1 MKRKVLS
8 KVGKTTNNSDSDF
21 DVLPMFPLD
30 KPNRLQVK
38 ETTFNTYDYKLFG
51 EIKGV
56 DDYFD
61 LIDALN
67 YASPDDEFIIRI
79 HSGGGSLGTADVIIN
94 AIQNTPAR
102 VHGYI
107 ESLCGSAS
115 TIIFLNC
122 HTYSISPRAEFFVHT
137 ASSASS
143 GTIGKEHENYAS
155 IMFDRK
161 RVHKMIRDAYEGLL
175 TEQEIDD
182 VLKGQ
187 DYYFDAEELGER
199 LEAYTEYKQKKFEA
213 ELEAFQKEQ
222 EDVYEG
228 GVKPKKKK
236 ILPS

>member
-1 MKRKVLS
+1 MKHKVLKTVS
-8 KVGKTTNNSDSDF
+8 KTANNQDF
-21 DVLPMFPLD
+21 DVLPIFSSE
-30 KPNRLQVK
+30 KPSRLQVK
-38 ETTFNTYDYKLFG
+38 ETTFNTYEYKLFG
-51 EIKGV
+51 EITEV

-79 HSGGGSLGTADVIIN
+79 HSGGGLLGTADVIIN

-102 VHGYI
+102 VHGHI

-137 ASSASS
+137 ASS

-161 RVHKMIRDAYEGLL
+161 RVHKMVREAYEGLL
-175 TEQEIDD
+175 TEQEIDN

-199 LEAYTEYKQKKFEA
+199 LETYTEFQQKKFE
-213 ELEAFQKEQ
+213 EEMERLSEPE
-222 EDVYEG
+222 EPV
-228 GVKPKKKK
+228 VKKKK
-236 ILPS
+236 LLS

>member
-1 MKRKVLS
+1 MKHKTL
-8 KVGKTTNNSDSDF
+8 KTVGKTTNNTDIGM
-21 DVLPMFPLD
+21 LPVSPFD
-30 KPNRLQVK
+30 KPSRLQVK
-38 ETTFNTYDYKLFG
+38 ETVLNTYDYKLFG
-51 EIKGV
+51 EITEV

-79 HSGGGSLGTADVIIN
+79 HSGGGLLGTADVIIN
-94 AIQNTPAR
+94 AIKNTQAR
-102 VHGYI
+102 VHGHI

-115 TIIFLNC
+115 TIIFLSC

-137 ASSASS
+137 ASS

-175 TEQEIDD
+175 TDQEIDN

-199 LEAYTEYKQKKFEA
+199 LEVYTEFQQKKFEA
-213 ELEAFQKEQ
+213 ELEALQKESEAEQ
-222 EDVYEG
+222 PT
-228 GVKPKKKK
+228 VKVKKKP
-236 ILPS
+236 LLN

>member
-1 MKRKVLS
+1 MKHKTL
-8 KVGKTTNNSDSDF
+8 KNIGKTKNNQDF
-21 DVLPMFPLD
+21 DVLPMFPLE

-38 ETTFNTYDYKLFG
+38 ETVFNTYDYKLFG
-51 EIKGV
+51 EITEV

-67 YASPDDEFIIRI
+67 YASLDDEFIIRI
-79 HSGGGSLGTADVIIN
+79 HSGGGLLGTADVIIN

-102 VHGYI
+102 VHGHI

-137 ASSASS
+137 ASS

-187 DYYFDAEELGER
+187 DYYFDADELGER
-199 LEAYTEYKQKKFEA
+199 LETYTEFQQKKFEA

-222 EDVYEG
+222 EDVIEG
-228 GVKPKKKK
+228 SLQLHKKKK

>member
-8 KVGKTTNNSDSDF
+8 KVGSVGKTTNNSDF

-94 AIQNTPAR
+94 AIQNTSAR

-107 ESLCGSAS
+107 ESKCGSAA

-137 ASSASS
+137 ASS

-161 RVHKMIRDAYEGLL
+161 RVHKIIRDAYEGLL

-199 LEAYTEYKQKKFEA
+199 LEAYTEFQQKKFEA

-222 EDVYEG
+222 EDAIEG

>member
-1 MKRKVLS
+1 MKHKVLKTVS
-8 KVGKTTNNSDSDF
+8 KTANNQDF
-21 DVLPMFPLD
+21 DVLPIYSSE
-30 KPNRLQVK
+30 KPSRLQVK

-51 EIKGV
+51 EITEV
-56 DDYFD
+56 DNYFD

-79 HSGGGSLGTADVIIN
+79 HSGGGLLGTADVIIN

-102 VHGYI
+102 VHGHI
-107 ESLCGSAS
+107 ESLCGSAA

-122 HTYSISPRAEFFVHT
+122 HSYSISPRSEFFVHT
-137 ASSASS
+137 ASS

-161 RVHKMIRDAYEGLL
+161 RVHKMVRDAYEGLL
-175 TEQEIDD
+175 TEQEIDN

-199 LEAYTEYKQKKFEA
+199 LDTYTEYHQKMF
-213 ELEAFQKEQ
+213 EQ
-222 EDVYEG
+222 EMEKMQSEALG
-228 GVKPKKKK
+228 GEETKAPKKKK

>member
-1 MKRKVLS
+1 MKHKVLKTVS
-8 KVGKTTNNSDSDF
+8 KTANNQDF
-21 DVLPMFPLD
+21 DVLPIFSSE
-30 KPNRLQVK
+30 KPSRLQVK
-38 ETTFNTYDYKLFG
+38 ETTFNTYEYKLFG
-51 EIKGV
+51 EITEV

-102 VHGYI
+102 VHGHI

-137 ASSASS
+137 ASS

-161 RVHKMIRDAYEGLL
+161 RVHKMVRDAYEGLL
-175 TEQEIDD
+175 TEQEIDN

-187 DYYFDAEELGER
+187 DYYFDVEELGER
-199 LEAYTEYKQKKFEA
+199 LETYTEFQQKKFEA

-222 EDVYEG
+222 EDAYEG
-228 GVKPKKKK
+228 SVKPKKKK

>member
-1 MKRKVLS
+1 MKRKNLR
-8 KVGKTTNNSDSDF
+8 KVGKTTNNTDIEM
-21 DVLPMFPLD
+21 LPMFPLD
-30 KPNRLQVK
+30 KPSRLQVK
-38 ETTFNTYDYKLFG
+38 ETVFNTYDYKLFG
-51 EIKGV
+51 EITEV

-79 HSGGGSLGTADVIIN
+79 HSGGGLLGTADVIIN
-94 AIQNTPAR
+94 AIQTTQAR
-102 VHGYI
+102 VHGHI
-107 ESLCGSAS
+107 ESLCGSAA

-122 HTYSISPRAEFFVHT
+122 HTYSISPRSEFFVHT
-137 ASSASS
+137 ASS

-175 TEQEIDD
+175 TDEEIDN

-199 LEAYTEYKQKKFEA
+199 LESYTEFQQKKFEA
-213 ELEAFQKEQ
+213 ELEALQKES
-222 EDVYEG
+222 EDEQQTKKV
-228 GVKPKKKK
+228 KKKP
-236 ILPS
+236 LLS

>member
-1 MKRKVLS
+1 MKHKVLKTVS
-8 KVGKTTNNSDSDF
+8 KTANNQDF
-21 DVLPMFPLD
+21 DVLPICSSE
-30 KPNRLQVK
+30 KPSRLQVK
-38 ETTFNTYDYKLFG
+38 ETTFNTYEYKLFG
-51 EIKGV
+51 EITEV

-79 HSGGGSLGTADVIIN
+79 HSGGGLLGTADVIIN

-102 VHGYI
+102 VHGHI

-137 ASSASS
+137 ASS

-161 RVHKMIRDAYEGLL
+161 RVHKMVRDAYEGLL
-175 TEQEIDD
+175 TEQEIDN

-199 LEAYTEYKQKKFEA
+199 LETYTEFQQKKFEA

-222 EDVYEG
+222 EDVIEG
-228 GVKPKKKK
+228 SVKPKKKK

>member
-1 MKRKVLS
+1 MKHKVLKTVS
-8 KVGKTTNNSDSDF
+8 KTANNQDF
-21 DVLPMFPLD
+21 DVLPIFSSE

-51 EIKGV
+51 EITEV

-102 VHGYI
+102 VHGHI

-137 ASSASS
+137 ASS

-161 RVHKMIRDAYEGLL
+161 RVHKMVRDAYEGLL
-175 TEQEIDD
+175 TEQEIDN

-187 DYYFDAEELGER
+187 DYYFDVEELGER
-199 LEAYTEYKQKKFEA
+199 LETYTEFQQKKFEA

-222 EDVYEG
+222 EDAYEG
-228 GVKPKKKK
+228 SVKPKKKK

>member
-1 MKRKVLS
+1 MKHKNLRS
-8 KVGKTTNNSDSDF
+8 VGKTTNNTDIEM
-21 DVLPMFPLD
+21 LPMFPLD
-30 KPNRLQVK
+30 KPSRLQVK
-38 ETTFNTYDYKLFG
+38 ETVFNTYDYKLFG
-51 EIKGV
+51 EITEV

-79 HSGGGSLGTADVIIN
+79 HSGGGLLGTADVIIN
-94 AIQNTPAR
+94 AIQNTQAR
-102 VHGYI
+102 VHGHI

-122 HTYSISPRAEFFVHT
+122 HTYSISPRSEFFVHT
-137 ASSASS
+137 ASS

-161 RVHKMIRDAYEGLL
+161 RVHKMVRDAYEGLL
-175 TEQEIDD
+175 TDQEIDN

-199 LEAYTEYKQKKFEA
+199 LENFTEFQQKKFEA
-213 ELEAFQKEQ
+213 ELEALQKES
-222 EDVYEG
+222 EDEQQTKKV
-228 GVKPKKKK
+228 KKKP
-236 ILPS
+236 LVS

>member
-56 DDYFD
+56 EDYFD

-115 TIIFLNC
+115 TIIGNSFTTSLIASPICIPSLGSTVISVGTSYSFPTSFIVSEFSAFAPKFIVPLFNIVEFGFISIPVLFCPFTFIIPWLFNIEFL
-122 HTYSISPRAEFFVHT
+122 F
-137 ASSASS
+137 
-143 GTIGKEHENYAS
+143 K
-155 IMFDRK
+155 
-161 RVHKMIRDAYEGLL
+161 
-175 TEQEIDD
+175 
-182 VLKGQ
+182 
-187 DYYFDAEELGER
+187 
-199 LEAYTEYKQKKFEA
+199 
-213 ELEAFQKEQ
+213 
-222 EDVYEG
+222 
-228 GVKPKKKK
+228 
-236 ILPS
+236 

>member
-1 MKRKVLS
+1 MKHKVLKTVS
-8 KVGKTTNNSDSDF
+8 KTANNQDF
-21 DVLPMFPLD
+21 DVLPIFSSE
-30 KPNRLQVK
+30 KPSRLQVK
-38 ETTFNTYDYKLFG
+38 ETTFNTYEYKLFG
-51 EIKGV
+51 EITEV

-79 HSGGGSLGTADVIIN
+79 HSGGGLLGTADVIIN

-102 VHGYI
+102 VHGHI

-137 ASSASS
+137 ASS

-161 RVHKMIRDAYEGLL
+161 RVHKMVREAYEGLL
-175 TEQEIDD
+175 TEQEIDN

-199 LEAYTEYKQKKFEA
+199 LETYTEFQQKKFEA

-222 EDVYEG
+222 EDAIEG
-228 GVKPKKKK
+228 SASTKPKKKK

>member
-1 MKRKVLS
+1 MKHKVLG
-8 KVGKTTNNSDSDF
+8 KVGSIAKTTGNSDF

-30 KPNRLQVK
+30 KPSRLQVK

-51 EIKGV
+51 EITEV

-79 HSGGGSLGTADVIIN
+79 HSGGGLLGTADVIIN
-94 AIQNTPAR
+94 AIQNTQAR
-102 VHGYI
+102 VHGHI

-137 ASSASS
+137 ASS

-161 RVHKMIRDAYEGLL
+161 RVHKMVRDAYEGLL
-175 TEQEIDD
+175 SEQEINN
-182 VLKGQ
+182 VLNGQ
-187 DYYFDAEELGER
+187 DYYFDADELGER
-199 LEAYTEYKQKKFEA
+199 LESYTDFQQKKFEA

-222 EDVYEG
+222 EDALDC

>member
-1 MKRKVLS
+1 MKHKNLR
-8 KVGKTTNNSDSDF
+8 KVGKTTNNTDIEM
-21 DVLPMFPLD
+21 LPMFPLD
-30 KPNRLQVK
+30 KPSRLQVK
-38 ETTFNTYDYKLFG
+38 ETVFNTYDYKLFG
-51 EIKGV
+51 EITEV

-79 HSGGGSLGTADVIIN
+79 HSGGGLLGTADVIIN
-94 AIQNTPAR
+94 AIQNTQAR
-102 VHGYI
+102 VHGHI

-137 ASSASS
+137 ASS

-161 RVHKMIRDAYEGLL
+161 RVHKMVRDAYEGLL
-175 TEQEIDD
+175 TDQEIDN

-199 LEAYTEYKQKKFEA
+199 LEAYTEFQQKKFEA
-213 ELEAFQKEQ
+213 ELEALQKES
-222 EDVYEG
+222 EDEQQTKKV
-228 GVKPKKKK
+228 KKKP
-236 ILPS
+236 LLS

>member
-1 MKRKVLS
+1 MKRKNLRS
-8 KVGKTTNNSDSDF
+8 VGKTTNNTDIEM
-21 DVLPMFPLD
+21 LPVFPSD
-30 KPNRLQVK
+30 KPSRLQVK
-38 ETTFNTYDYKLFG
+38 ETVFNTYEYKLFG
-51 EIKGV
+51 EITEV

-79 HSGGGSLGTADVIIN
+79 HSGGGLLGTADVIIN

-102 VHGYI
+102 VHGHI

-137 ASSASS
+137 ASS

-199 LEAYTEYKQKKFEA
+199 LEAYTEFQKKKFEA

-222 EDVYEG
+222 EDTLDC

>member
-1 MKRKVLS
+1 MKHKVLKTVS
-8 KVGKTTNNSDSDF
+8 KTANNQDF
-21 DVLPMFPLD
+21 DVLPIFSSE
-30 KPNRLQVK
+30 KPSRLQVK

-51 EIKGV
+51 EITEV

-102 VHGYI
+102 VHGHI

-137 ASSASS
+137 ASS

-175 TEQEIDD
+175 TEKEIEN
-182 VLKGQ
+182 VLNGQ
-187 DYYFDAEELGER
+187 DYYFDSEEIGER
-199 LEAYTEYKQKKFEA
+199 LETYTEFQQKKFEA

-222 EDVYEG
+222 EDAIEG
-228 GVKPKKKK
+228 SVKPKKKK

>member
-1 MKRKVLS
+1 MKRKNLRS
-8 KVGKTTNNSDSDF
+8 VGKTTNNTDIEM
-21 DVLPMFPLD
+21 LPPFPSD
-30 KPNRLQVK
+30 KPSRLQVK
-38 ETTFNTYDYKLFG
+38 ETVFSTYDYKLFG
-51 EIKGV
+51 EITEV

-79 HSGGGSLGTADVIIN
+79 HSGGGLLGTADVIIN
-94 AIQNTPAR
+94 AIQNTQAR
-102 VHGYI
+102 VHGHI
-107 ESLCGSAS
+107 ESLCGSAA

-122 HTYSISPRAEFFVHT
+122 HSYSISPRSEFFVHT
-137 ASSASS
+137 ASS

-175 TEQEIDD
+175 TDQEIDN

-199 LEAYTEYKQKKFEA
+199 LENFTEFQKKKFEA
-213 ELEAFQKEQ
+213 ELEALQKES
-222 EDVYEG
+222 EDEQQTKKV
-228 GVKPKKKK
+228 KKKP
-236 ILPS
+236 LLS

>member
-1 MKRKVLS
+1 MKHKVLV
-8 KVGKTTNNSDSDF
+8 KDGKANKATGNSDF
-21 DVLPMFPLD
+21 DVLPIFPLE
-30 KPNRLQVK
+30 KPSRLQVK

-51 EIKGV
+51 EITEV

-79 HSGGGSLGTADVIIN
+79 HSGGGLLGTADVIIN
-94 AIQNTPAR
+94 AIQNTQAR
-102 VHGYI
+102 VHGHI
-107 ESLCGSAS
+107 ESRCGSAA

-137 ASSASS
+137 ASS

-161 RVHKMIRDAYEGLL
+161 RVHKMVRDAYEGLL
-175 TEQEIDD
+175 SEQEINN
-182 VLKGQ
+182 VLNGQ
-187 DYYFDAEELGER
+187 DYYFDADELGER
-199 LEAYTEYKQKKFEA
+199 LENFTEFQKKKFEA
-213 ELEAFQKEQ
+213 EPEAFQKEE
-222 EDVYEG
+222 EDNLT
-228 GVKPKKKK
+228 KKSKKK